1 MAASSLRLLGRRLS
15 SFPQKTLCATPLNRG
30 YKRWVS
36 PTLMTL
42 KRKRDKMEVKPSHRN
57 TYAEWN
63 YKAEVFAFSK
73 RLGEEFNDSL
83 LRRALTQRS
92 YLIMEEEKQK
102 AVGIEEPKLKLED
115 NEEFSE
121 QGEKFMKN
129 YIQRY
134 LRTTLPRFPEEGICA
149 LVNYLLCQETL
160 SDICFHMGTSEL
172 ILCSDFPVEKTT
184 LSNVLKALVFALVQS
199 SGEERATLF
208 IRDLVITY
216 LAGKDVNVIWQI
228 NNPEQVLSKIL
239 QHEGKSQAEPR
250 IIGESGR
257 NTILANFQ
265 IGLYCDK
272 QLIGIGFGESIDIAK
287 EMAARD
293 VLKRLFQTTDR
304 DKPITYDL
312 KLSPTSNH
320 PFANLSIE
328 DWCEKNLKTLMQKQ
342 CN

>member
-1 MAASSLRLLGRRLS
+1 MAALSLRLFGRCLS
-15 SFPQKTLCATPLNRG
+15 TFPQKTLYATPLNRG
-30 YKRWVS
+30 FKRWVR
-36 PTLMTL
+36 PTLVAL
-42 KRKRDKMEVKPSHRN
+42 KKKQEKLEVKPSHRN

-63 YKAEVFAFSK
+63 YNAEIFAFGK

-92 YLIMEEEKQK
+92 YIVMEEEKQK
-102 AVGIEEPKLKLED
+102 SVGIEEPRLELQD
-115 NEEFSE
+115 NSEFAE

-134 LRTTLPRFPEEGICA
+134 LRTALPRFPEEGICA
-149 LVNYLLCQETL
+149 LVNYVTNEETL

-172 ILCSDFPVEKTT
+172 ILCSDFPVEKST
-184 LSNVLKALVFALVQS
+184 LANVLKAVIFALVQS
-199 SGEERATLF
+199 SGEERTALF
-208 IRDLVITY
+208 IRDFIITY
-216 LAGKDVNVIWQI
+216 LSGKDVNILWQI

-239 QHEGKSQAEPR
+239 QREGKSQAEPR
-250 IIGESGR
+250 IIGEAGR

-272 QLIGIGFGESIDIAK
+272 QLIGIGFGESVDTAK

-293 VLKRLFQTTDR
+293 ALKRLFKTTDR

-320 PFANLSIE
+320 PFANLSVE
-328 DWCEKNLKTLMQKQ
+328 DWCEKNLKTLVQKQ
-342 CN
+342 

>member
-1 MAASSLRLLGRRLS
+1 MMATTSLRLLGRCLTI
-15 SFPQKTLCATPLNRG
+15 FPQKTLCVTQLSRG
-30 YKRWVS
+30 YKRWVV
-36 PTLMTL
+36 PTFLIL
-42 KRKRDKMEVKPSHRN
+42 KKKQDKLEVKPSHRN

-63 YKAEVFAFSK
+63 YNAEVFAFSK
-73 RLGEEFNDSL
+73 RLGEEFDDSL

-92 YLIMEEEKQK
+92 YIIMEEEKQK
-102 AVGIEEPKLKLED
+102 AVGIENPKLELED
-115 NEEFSE
+115 NSEFSE

-134 LRTTLPRFPEEGICA
+134 LRTVLPRFPEEGICA
-149 LVNYLLCQETL
+149 LVKYLMSPETL

-172 ILCSDFPVEKTT
+172 ILCSDFPVEKST
-184 LSNVLKALVFALVQS
+184 LANVLKAVIFALVQS

-208 IRDLVITY
+208 IRDFIITY
-216 LAGKDVNVIWQI
+216 LSGKDVNLLWQI
-228 NNPEQVLSKIL
+228 DNPEQVLSKIL
-239 QHEGKSQAEPR
+239 ECEGKPQAEPR

-257 NTILANFQ
+257 NTILANYR

-272 QLIGIGFGESIDIAK
+272 QPIGIGFGESVDIAK

-293 VLKRLFQTTDR
+293 ALKRLFKTTDR

-312 KLSPTSNH
+312 KLSHTSDH

-328 DWCEKNLKTLMQKQ
+328 DWCEKNLNKLVQKQ
-342 CN
+342 